1 MQHKKT
7 FAGIVAGLLAVVV
20 AIALF
25 VSVERVPVGYVGVV
39 YSAAGVEDQTLAQG
53 WHLLSPLKKVSK
65 FPVSQQ
71 QIVFSDDPADYGEK
85 EHADWSIDAPA
96 DGGMVKINLTVNY
109 NFMPDR
115 VVELYSRFNGM
126 NGETLVESRIQNSII
141 AFVKEVTPRFSVMDI
156 YSDKKSEVNE
166 AITEYLNEKLQDE
179 YGINIASALVI
190 DVELDNTLMQ
200 KVQAK
205 EQAKQDAEIAELEKQ
220 TAMAQAEIKFDKT
233 TANLGTFPEE
243 KPVVS
248 CVFTFTNIGDAPLV
262 IHQAVASC
270 GCTVPEYTQEPV
282 LPGKKGTIKVTY
294 NGTGKYPGHFKKS
307 ITLRTNAK
315 TEMMRLFIEG
325 DMTPKGEK

>member
-1 MQHKKT
+1 MNK
-7 FAGIVAGLLAVVV
+7 GIIAAIISGILALGVAVT
-20 AIALF
+20 AIICL
-25 VSVERVPVGYVGVV
+25 ERVPVGYVGVI

-53 WHLLSPLKKVSK
+53 WHMLSPLKKVSC
-65 FPVSQQ
+65 FPISQQ

-85 EHADWSIDAPA
+85 EHDDWSIDAPA

-126 NGETLVESRIQNSII
+126 NGETLMESRIQNSII

-166 AITEYLNEKLQDE
+166 AISEYLNEKLQDE

-220 TAMAQAEIKFDKT
+220 TAMAQAETDKVKAQAKADVDLIEAQAEADAAKIAADAEAE
-233 TANLGTFPEE
+233 ANS
-243 KPVVS
+243 K
-248 CVFTFTNIGDAPLV
+248 IA
-262 IHQAVASC
+262 Q
-270 GCTVPEYTQEPV
+270 
-282 LPGKKGTIKVTY
+282 
-294 NGTGKYPGHFKKS
+294 S
-307 ITLRTNAK
+307 ITPELIQWQEAQARMEHGWVTVQGADTVVTN
-315 TEMMRLFIEG
+315 
-325 DMTPKGEK
+325 P

>member
-20 AIALF
+20 AIVAF

-39 YSAAGVEDQTLAQG
+39 YSAAGVEDQTLAQ
-53 WHLLSPLKKVSK
+53 WWQLLSPLKKVSK

-71 QIVFSDDPADYGEK
+71 QVVLSDDAADSGEK
-85 EHADWSIDAPA
+85 EHADWCIDAPA

-115 VVELYSRFNGM
+115 VVELFNRFNGM

-141 AFVKEVTPRFSVMDI
+141 AYVKEVTPRFSVMGI

-166 AITEYLNEKLQDE
+166 AITAYLNEKLRDE
-179 YGINIASALVI
+179 YGINVASALVI
-190 DVELDNTLMQ
+190 DVELDDTLMQ

-220 TAMAQAEIKFDKT
+220 TAMAQAETDKVK
-233 TANLGTFPEE
+233 AQA
-243 KPVVS
+243 
-248 CVFTFTNIGDAPLV
+248 DADVAL
-262 IHQAVASC
+262 IEAQAKADAA
-270 GCTVPEYTQEPV
+270 
-282 LPGKKGTIKVTY
+282 TIAAEAEAESNRKIAQ
-294 NGTGKYPGHFKKS
+294 S
-307 ITLRTNAK
+307 ITPELIQWEEAQARLEHGWVTVQGADTVVTN
-315 TEMMRLFIEG
+315 
-325 DMTPKGEK
+325 P

>member
-1 MQHKKT
+1 MNK
-7 FAGIVAGLLAVVV
+7 GIIAAIISGILALGVAVT
-20 AIALF
+20 AIICL
-25 VSVERVPVGYVGVV
+25 ERVPVGYVGVI

-53 WHLLSPLKKVSK
+53 WHMLSPLKKVSC
-65 FPVSQQ
+65 FPISQQ

-85 EHADWSIDAPA
+85 EHDDWSIDAPA

-126 NGETLVESRIQNSII
+126 NGETLVESRIQNSIV
-141 AFVKEVTPRFSVMDI
+141 AYVKEVTPRFSVMDI

-220 TAMAQAEIKFDKT
+220 TAMAQAETDKVKAQAKADVDLIEAQAEADAAKIAADAEAE
-233 TANLGTFPEE
+233 ANS
-243 KPVVS
+243 K
-248 CVFTFTNIGDAPLV
+248 IA
-262 IHQAVASC
+262 Q
-270 GCTVPEYTQEPV
+270 
-282 LPGKKGTIKVTY
+282 
-294 NGTGKYPGHFKKS
+294 S
-307 ITLRTNAK
+307 ITPELIQWQEAQARMEHGWVTVQGADTVVTN
-315 TEMMRLFIEG
+315 
-325 DMTPKGEK
+325 P

>member
-1 MQHKKT
+1 MNK
-7 FAGIVAGLLAVVV
+7 GIIAAILALGVAVT
-20 AIALF
+20 AIICL
-25 VSVERVPVGYVGVV
+25 ERVPVGYVGVI

-53 WHLLSPLKKVSK
+53 WHMLSPLKKVSC

-85 EHADWSIDAPA
+85 EHDDWSIDAPA

-115 VVELYSRFNGM
+115 VVELFNRFNGM

-141 AFVKEVTPRFSVMDI
+141 AYVKEVTPQFSVMDI

-166 AITEYLNEKLQDE
+166 AITNYLNEKLQDE
-179 YGINIASALVI
+179 YGINVASALVI

-220 TAMAQAEIKFDKT
+220 TAMAQAETDKVKAQAKADVDLIEAQAEADAAKIAADAEAE
-233 TANLGTFPEE
+233 ANS
-243 KPVVS
+243 K
-248 CVFTFTNIGDAPLV
+248 IA
-262 IHQAVASC
+262 Q
-270 GCTVPEYTQEPV
+270 
-282 LPGKKGTIKVTY
+282 
-294 NGTGKYPGHFKKS
+294 S
-307 ITLRTNAK
+307 ITPELIQWQEAQARMEHGWVTVQGADTVVTK
-315 TEMMRLFIEG
+315 
-325 DMTPKGEK
+325 P

>member
-1 MQHKKT
+1 MNK
-7 FAGIVAGLLAVVV
+7 GIISGILALGVAVT
-20 AIALF
+20 AIICL
-25 VSVERVPVGYVGVV
+25 ERVPVGYVGVI

-53 WHLLSPLKKVSK
+53 WHMLSPLKKVSC
-65 FPVSQQ
+65 FPISQQ

-85 EHADWSIDAPA
+85 EHDDWSIDAPA

-220 TAMAQAEIKFDKT
+220 TAMAQAETDKVKAQAKADVDLIEAQAEADAAKIAADAEAE
-233 TANLGTFPEE
+233 ANS
-243 KPVVS
+243 K
-248 CVFTFTNIGDAPLV
+248 IA
-262 IHQAVASC
+262 Q
-270 GCTVPEYTQEPV
+270 
-282 LPGKKGTIKVTY
+282 
-294 NGTGKYPGHFKKS
+294 S
-307 ITLRTNAK
+307 ITPELIQWQEAQARMEHGWVTVQGADTVVTK
-315 TEMMRLFIEG
+315 
-325 DMTPKGEK
+325 P

>member
-20 AIALF
+20 AIVAF

-115 VVELYSRFNGM
+115 VVELFNRFNGM

-141 AFVKEVTPRFSVMDI
+141 AYVKEVTPRFSVMGI

-166 AITEYLNEKLQDE
+166 AITAYLNEKLRDE
-179 YGINIASALVI
+179 YGINVASALVI
-190 DVELDNTLMQ
+190 DVELDDALMQ

-220 TAMAQAEIKFDKT
+220 TAMAQAETDKVK
-233 TANLGTFPEE
+233 AQA
-243 KPVVS
+243 
-248 CVFTFTNIGDAPLV
+248 DADVAL
-262 IHQAVASC
+262 IEAQAKADAA
-270 GCTVPEYTQEPV
+270 
-282 LPGKKGTIKVTY
+282 TIAAEAEAESNRKIAQ
-294 NGTGKYPGHFKKS
+294 S
-307 ITLRTNAK
+307 ITPELIQWEEAQARLEHGWVTVQGADTVVTN
-315 TEMMRLFIEG
+315 
-325 DMTPKGEK
+325 P

>member
-115 VVELYSRFNGM
+115 VVELFNRFNGM

-141 AFVKEVTPRFSVMDI
+141 AYVKEVTPQFSVMDI

-166 AITEYLNEKLQDE
+166 AITNYLNEKLQDE

-220 TAMAQAEIKFDKT
+220 TAMAQAETDKVKAQAKADVDLIEAQAE
-233 TANLGTFPEE
+233 ANAA
-243 KPVVS
+243 K
-248 CVFTFTNIGDAPLV
+248 IAADAEAEANSK
-262 IHQAVASC
+262 IAQ
-270 GCTVPEYTQEPV
+270 
-282 LPGKKGTIKVTY
+282 
-294 NGTGKYPGHFKKS
+294 S
-307 ITLRTNAK
+307 ITPELIQWQEAQARMEHGWVTVQGADTVVTK
-315 TEMMRLFIEG
+315 
-325 DMTPKGEK
+325 P